1 MTFRYGIFQNLDAVC
16 IGQTNKIIFQYT
28 LQTLNQA
35 LVEHIVQE
43 LHIIR
48 TVIQRP
54 SHTVFDELFS
64 QVHIICNVV
73 ESNFRFNHPELCQVT
88 GSIGVFGTERR
99 TECVNRS
106 QSRSSQLTFQ
116 LTGDCQTCLFAKEI
130 VIINDR
136 AFFVF
141 LQVIQV
147 HGGHLEHLSGTFAVG
162 SRNDRCMEIEESFFM
177 EELMDSDRHIVADAE
192 HSTKCIGTRTQMS
205 YLTQEFHGMTFLLQW
220 ICIVASTQHF
230 DFTSLHFHLL
240 AGAYRFHHFT
250 VHADTSAGSN
260 QFQHLFIKI
269 SQIYYDLQIIYCRTV
284 IQCDKV
290 YLFATSTGANP
301 SFHID
306 HSTNICALQQVNN
319 FCSTNLFHLTFSF

>member
-1 MTFRYGIFQNLDAVC
+1 MTFRYGIFQNLDTVC

-88 GSIGVFGTERR
+88 GSIGVFSTERR

-240 AGAYRFHHFT
+240 AGTY
-250 VHADTSAGSN
+250 
-260 QFQHLFIKI
+260 
-269 SQIYYDLQIIYCRTV
+269 
-284 IQCDKV
+284 
-290 YLFATSTGANP
+290 
-301 SFHID
+301 
-306 HSTNICALQQVNN
+306 
-319 FCSTNLFHLTFSF
+319 